1 MAQFKIKYPTR
12 NKLQRALQQEVRK
25 LGLVDTGSMQDSIR
39 VSAGTADLN
48 KIYVTVN
55 ALYYFYFQD
64 NGADLW
70 NGGFISPQNITRK
83 ALESQKGK
91 QFINE
96 TMEAYYNYMFEKY
109 PILEN
114 ASKINLTPDIIIE
127 YNLFGDPTGKWNG
140 TFEETIKIF
149 PA

>member
-1 MAQFKIKYPTR
+1 MALFKIKYPTR
-12 NKLQRALQQEVRK
+12 NKLERALKQEVRK

-83 ALESQKGK
+83 ALESPKGK

>member
-25 LGLVDTGSMQDSIR
+25 LGLVDTGTMQDSIR

-83 ALESQKGK
+83 ALNSPKGK

-114 ASKINLTPDIIIE
+114 ASKVNLTPDIIIE